1 MRHSRVHSQADSA
14 RQSRFSTAIRKVTL
28 CRITTRRDTS
38 DKLSGRE
45 SVDSDRGHV
54 IMQQRQRTGDEVL
67 YRYRDRMSRAS
78 VALASTPASP
88 VKRSSSKLFAKVA
101 SLLSV
106 GSPRTT
112 PNEVVE
118 AAPTNT
124 DGVLHPPSPPKKPQ
138 PPTPTSLPSPPA
150 IFRQGSCLVS
160 AEDTSR
166 EKPAAL
172 ATPPAMDSVS
182 PWWFLS
188 GGHIGTERGNG
199 EEASASKEQPPPP
212 LGSSRSSTLLARAFH
227 AASKA
232 VSSAKGWSQRAG
244 DEAEAPQPLIRAE
257 SNTAKWM
264 RDTLDT
270 YPMRGSVACPIATVS
285 ALETSTTGAAC
296 GESGLSRPSR
306 PVPVPMISPAAG
318 SDDDMNGDDAA
329 SDDAQASQA
338 LALLKL
344 LSAAQLH
351 KLGRA
356 LRSELGAEKLCSLR
370 GPLVDEAGCDDGA
383 AVDSRESNVSV
394 VDDLPDK
401 HELGGQRCF
410 PAAFRREVSA
420 NI

>member
-1 MRHSRVHSQADSA
+1 M
-14 RQSRFSTAIRKVTL
+14 
-28 CRITTRRDTS
+28 
-38 DKLSGRE
+38 
-45 SVDSDRGHV
+45 DSDRGHV

-88 VKRSSSKLFAKVA
+88 IKRSSSKVLAKVA

-118 AAPTNT
+118 AAPTNN
-124 DGVLHPPSPPKKPQ
+124 DGVQHLPSPPKPQ
-138 PPTPTSLPSPPA
+138 PPMPTSLPSPPT
-150 IFRQGSCLVS
+150 IFRQGSCFS
-160 AEDTSR
+160 AEDTSL

-172 ATPPAMDSVS
+172 ATPPAIDPVS

-188 GGHIGTERGNG
+188 GDHIGTERGNG
-199 EEASASKEQPPPP
+199 EEASASKEQPPPI
-212 LGSSRSSTLLARAFH
+212 GSSRSSNLLIRAFH

-232 VSSAKGWSQRAG
+232 VSSAKGWSRRAG
-244 DEAEAPQPLIRAE
+244 DEAEAPQPLICPE

-264 RDTLDT
+264 RDTLGT
-270 YPMRGSVACPIATVS
+270 SPMRGSVACPIATVS
-285 ALETSTTGAAC
+285 ALETSTTAWAAGVAC
-296 GESGLSRPSR
+296 GESGLSRPAR
-306 PVPVPMISPAAG
+306 PVPVPVARPAAG
-318 SDDDMNGDDAA
+318 SDDDMNGDWGGLARGLPLASSGSGGRGDAA

-344 LSAAQLH
+344 LSTAQLH

-356 LRSELGAEKLCSLR
+356 LRSELGAEKLGSLR
-370 GPLVDEAGCDDGA
+370 GPLVDEAGCDDA
-383 AVDSRESNVSV
+383 AAADSRESDVSV
-394 VDDLPDK
+394 IDDLT
-401 HELGGQRCF
+401 E
-410 PAAFRREVSA
+410 AFWREFSA